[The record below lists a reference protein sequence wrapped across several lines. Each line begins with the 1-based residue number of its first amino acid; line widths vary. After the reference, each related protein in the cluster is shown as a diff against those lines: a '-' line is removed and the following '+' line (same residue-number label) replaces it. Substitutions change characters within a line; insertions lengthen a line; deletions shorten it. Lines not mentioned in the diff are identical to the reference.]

1 MASLKMGALAGLL
14 AVVCFVSPAAAPTSH
29 EIVYFSSG
37 RVLPVLGHTVDQ
49 NTVILRLHGG
59 GEVRCDPML
68 IRRITLDLTPR
79 VAAQT
84 PRVTS
89 PARTS
94 LSRMLARPYGV
105 LIREASERYDVDQYL
120 IHALI
125 EAESGYDPTA
135 QSGRGAMGLM
145 QLMPALAAQYAVHDP
160 YDPASNIDA
169 GTRHLG
175 RLINRFGIAGALAA
189 YNAGEG
195 SVRKFEGPPPFPET
209 RRYVSKIFDLVDANQ
224 D

>member
-1 MASLKMGALAGLL
+1 M
-14 AVVCFVSPAAAPTSH
+14 
-29 EIVYFSSG
+29 
-37 RVLPVLGHTVDQ
+37 
-49 NTVILRLHGG
+49 
-59 GEVRCDPML
+59 
-68 IRRITLDLTPR
+68 
-79 VAAQT
+79 
-84 PRVTS
+84 S

-195 SVRKFEGPPPFPET
+195 SVRKFGGPPPFPET
-209 RRYVSKIFDLVDANQ
+209 RRYVSKILDLVDANQ